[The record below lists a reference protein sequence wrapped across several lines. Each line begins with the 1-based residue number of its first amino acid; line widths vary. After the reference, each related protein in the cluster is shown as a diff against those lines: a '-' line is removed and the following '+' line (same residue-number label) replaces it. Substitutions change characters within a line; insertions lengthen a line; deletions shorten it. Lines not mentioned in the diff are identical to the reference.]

1 MGHIHAAATAKSL
14 QRIQNYLD
22 RLAVAQGYH
31 KECIHAFIGKDGE
44 EIPLLVAD
52 LKALL
57 QQVMTT
63 SSNIDAKDAAG
74 HGTPELVRR
83 SGEESRRIQRIP
95 LAGMRRMGREPRAG
109 LRDSG

>member
-1 MGHIHAAATAKSL
+1 MNVEQTINTAKNSL

-57 QQVMTT
+57 QQAITVAPAT
-63 SSNIDAKDAAG
+63 SLQPKHA
-74 HGTPELVRR
+74 T
-83 SGEESRRIQRIP
+83 
-95 LAGMRRMGREPRAG
+95 
-109 LRDSG
+109 